1 MGSQNPKSL
10 LKMKADYRIHF
21 KPMYVISYHM
31 KLQIR
36 DILSAA
42 KLNVN

>member
-10 LKMKADYRIHF
+10 LQMKADYRIHF
-21 KPMYVISYHM
+21 KLMYVISNQL

-36 DILSAA
+36 NILSAA